1 MLPLEQER
9 LVGVRQNRYGVQG
22 DNGFSDLAAVQA
34 EREGYD
40 LNMNQKEDILNFQ
53 QPESSPV
60 RSDKRSEESYD
71 MKPVK

>member
-9 LVGVRQNRYGVQG
+9 LVGVRQNRYGVEG

-53 QPESSPV
+53 
-60 RSDKRSEESYD
+60 
-71 MKPVK
+71 